1 MTAWEL
7 HNCEAIEGLAR
18 LPDESVNCIVTSP
31 PYWGLRDYGVDG
43 QIGLE
48 PTLAEFLDRLVAVF
62 RECRR
67 VLAKDGTMWV
77 NMGDAYWSNPTRG
90 ASGPDNRGNN
100 KGGYDRRKRG
110 LGDGFKD
117 KSLMGQPWR
126 LALALQDDGWFLR
139 SEIIWSKP
147 SAMPESAKDR
157 PTKSHETIFL
167 FAKSKRYWYD
177 ALAIAEP
184 CVEAGCPRDQPMK
197 SFGGWATGPGSH
209 CVIEHNMPGS
219 YKGSRHGRKD
229 GPGQDRR
236 SGTPTGGSDMRNAR
250 TVWQIATTPYSKAHF
265 ATFPPELPRRCIAA
279 GCPPGGVVLDPFAG
293 SGTTL
298 AVALSLGRR
307 AIGIELNPEY
317 CDLIRDRVIHTDIPL
332 FGLEDSA

>member
-1 MTAWEL
+1 MSVWEL

-18 LPDESVNCIVTSP
+18 LPNSSVNCIVTSP

-43 QIGLE
+43 QIGME

-147 SAMPESAKDR
+147 SPMPESVKDR
-157 PTKSHETIFL
+157 PTRSHETIFL

-197 SFGGWATGPGSH
+197 SAG
-209 CVIEHNMPGS
+209 
-219 YKGSRHGRKD
+219 
-229 GPGQDRR
+229 
-236 SGTPTGGSDMRNAR
+236 DMRNAR
-250 TVWQIATTPYSKAHF
+250 TVWQIAKTPYSKAHF

-317 CDLIRDRVIHTDIPL
+317 CDLIRDRVMQTNIPL